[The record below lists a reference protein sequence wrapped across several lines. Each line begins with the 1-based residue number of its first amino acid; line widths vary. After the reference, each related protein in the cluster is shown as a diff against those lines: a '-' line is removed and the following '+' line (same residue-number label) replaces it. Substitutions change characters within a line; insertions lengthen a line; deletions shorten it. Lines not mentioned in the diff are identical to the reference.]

1 MRNPF
6 GTPVSVR
13 ILLFGGVGSAAALSI
28 ASRMSLACAGCIRAR
43 TFPAST
49 ILNCRIAFW
58 PPRGRDWRHVSHT
71 WPSSLIPDDKWEHE
85 DDPIRQPWHA
95 PFDTRRRTYRRRWP
109 RDQFELREAVREKR
123 HACRRSGKEP
133 GKPVLED
140 LEKTHGVRRY
150 ACDASEPAF
159 VESLFQNVVR
169 DLGAPTLVVH
179 NIDGRVPGIFAR
191 ALPKP
196 TQPWC
201 SRHFGTQRSARF
213 LVGQQ
218 AARLM
223 RENKMNANGTKGTI
237 VFTNASAALT
247 GFPSRGAFAMAYH
260 AKSGSHR
267 AWQGN

>member
-71 WPSSLIPDDKWEHE
+71 WRPRLFLMTNGSTKMTQSDSPGTHPSIQDVALIVGGGPGISSSCARLFAKSGMRVGVAARTRKAGPGGPGE
-85 DDPIRQPWHA
+85 DSRRSSIRV
-95 PFDTRRRTYRRRWP
+95 RRKRTSFRGVAVPECRSRP
-109 RDQFELREAVREKR
+109 RGAY
-123 HACRRSGKEP
+123 ACRTQHRRP
-133 GKPVLED
+133 G
-140 LEKTHGVRRY
+140 
-150 ACDASEPAF
+150 
-159 VESLFQNVVR
+159 
-169 DLGAPTLVVH
+169 
-179 NIDGRVPGIFAR
+179 
-191 ALPKP
+191 
-196 TQPWC
+196 
-201 SRHFGTQRSARF
+201 SRHFCKGITEANPAMVLETLRNSAFSAF